1 MKKFILLLI
10 ALITTPIIS
19 FSQDNNDEVNSD
31 YLKKR
36 ELNYDPNSLD
46 FNRIDL
52 IKTDR
57 FWWNYLKSYSPHP
70 EFKGAKG
77 KLKKNINKIDLM
89 YYPSRNS
96 IDEAFEYDIENM
108 SRKEFHEYLENEN
121 EKSTTIIELTVD
133 ELKELTQLSILRNKS
148 CFNKKIDLQISS
160 CVVYY
165 YSGSEDYFDPF
176 PGTNSK
182 GHLDGSVPKSHLKR
196 AGFKPIIHLIE
207 NAKPGDFLR
216 FEDIKVNLYYEKQL
230 KFKSSFNR
238 KIVLKVV

>member
-57 FWWNYLKSYSPHP
+57 FWWNYLRSYSPHP

-89 YYPSRNS
+89 NPPSRNL
-96 IDEAFEYDIENM
+96 IDEAFEYDFENM
-108 SRKEFHEYLENEN
+108 SRKEIYEYEKNEN
-121 EKSTTIIELTVD
+121 EKNTTIIELTVD

-165 YSGSEDYFDPF
+165 YSGSEDYFDPY
-176 PGTNSK
+176 PRANSK
-182 GHLDGSVPKSHLKR
+182 GHLVKR
-196 AGFKPIIHLIE
+196 AAGFKPIIHLIE

-216 FEDIKVNLYYEKQL
+216 FEDIKANLYYKKHL
-230 KFKSSFNR
+230 KLRMNKFQSFNR